1 MISKESLE
9 MKSLKRQLSKH
20 GEKTIMKTGT
30 KKIEDNKTISMKT
43 LKLYPDIVKQ
53 IILILR
59 ELSDHMTEIMM
70 VM

>member
-1 MISKESLE
+1 
-9 MKSLKRQLSKH
+9 MKSLKRQLSQH
-20 GEKTIMKTGT
+20 GEKTIIKTGT